1 MLLGKDVN
9 RFVSGMVIDLCA
21 GVAGNAGQADVDG
34 RLRMPLVIGRPSAA
48 MNVST
53 PPKNRPVT
61 CDSPIWAPD
70 ANEPARLAMHSLQV
84 LIRSRRMAQIT
95 FCNNFAH
102 DGPAAFGPTPT
113 VKTAGE
119 LHCLT
124 ATYGP
129 ELASRSCPRWAGPGA
144 LAAIRQLSRASK
156 EPGGGRHRPG
166 QDGGQGLRPASGEL
180 PD

>member
-102 DGPAAFGPTPT
+102 DGPAAFGP
-113 VKTAGE
+113 
-119 LHCLT
+119 
-124 ATYGP
+124 

-166 QDGGQGLRPASGEL
+166 QDGGQGLRPA
-180 PD
+180 